1 VEDRNPDLFFFLPD
15 DEILLQR
22 KILCAQDLAEQIKEM
37 KAAEKRW
44 ESQASSPDFKL
55 SHKKLKKKKKQQH
68 FFTAK
73 IDSSCR
79 LGAFCC
85 LSIAF
90 VKKTVEL
97 SLVLFVCC
105 CGDSHDLDLMILQSP

>member
-1 VEDRNPDLFFFLPD
+1 MCSRFSRADQR
-15 DEILLQR
+15 DESCGEEVGVSGKFPRLQTFPQ
-22 KILCAQDLAEQIKEM
+22 KTQK
-37 KAAEKRW
+37 EKR
-44 ESQASSPDFKL
+44 
-55 SHKKLKKKKKQQH
+55 KQQH

-73 IDSSCR
+73 INSSCR

-105 CGDSHDLDLMILQSP
+105 CCGDSHDLDLMILQSP